1 MERIALMGEELLK
14 ARKEKVLH
22 YLKGRPLVLIGII
35 LALIEYISFYIR
47 TKPLALLIDA
57 TTGDY
62 IPSDP
67 DAMGILRYVQYVVD
81 HGQLMAVDMLR
92 YFPKG
97 YHSLEEFSVL
107 SHLIAW
113 FYQVYHFL
121 SPTVTVAY
129 ADVLYPAVAFVVALV
144 FFYLLVEKI
153 FDWKTA
159 LLASAFL
166 TVLPAYLYRT
176 IAGVSDKEAMAMIFF
191 YACLYFFLAFLLEK
205 KNWKAIVYSVLSGLA
220 LGVLWSIWGA
230 VVFITS
236 TVGRFVFS
244 SSTRVRTSI
253 SRPDSRYQDKRFF

>member
-1 MERIALMGEELLK
+1 MYFGLNRFLYAKNYLKSMKRIALMGEEILEVRKNKVL
-14 ARKEKVLH
+14 AYLKEKPKLLIVVLFAFIASVG
-22 YLKGRPLVLIGII
+22 Y
-35 LALIEYISFYIR
+35 FIR
-47 TKPLALLIDA
+47 TKPLAFLIDA

-92 YFPKG
+92 YFPNG

-113 FYQVYHFL
+113 FYQVYHFI
-121 SPTVTVAY
+121 SPSVTVAY
-129 ADVLYPAVAFVVALV
+129 ADVLYPAVAFVIALV

-191 YACLYFFLAFLLEK
+191 YACLYFFLAFMLEK
-205 KNWKAIVYSVLSGLA
+205 KSWKAILYSILSGLA
-220 LGVLWSIWGA
+220 LGVLWAIWGG
-230 VVFITS
+230 VVFI
-236 TVGRFVFS
+236 
-244 SSTRVRTSI
+244 
-253 SRPDSRYQDKRFF
+253 